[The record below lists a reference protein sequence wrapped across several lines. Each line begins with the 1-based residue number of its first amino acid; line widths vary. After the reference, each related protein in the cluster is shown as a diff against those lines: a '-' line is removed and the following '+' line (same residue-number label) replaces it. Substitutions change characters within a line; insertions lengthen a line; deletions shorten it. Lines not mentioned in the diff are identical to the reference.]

1 VLVQG
6 AREARRGMRVLH
18 DPKKATP
25 EYISFALEH
34 PAQAVDVIYE
44 NGDDAQDKEID
55 VIDGALVKLRD
66 KGSKEPFSRA
76 IFDGIPDWTRGTV
89 SKKYAEGRI
98 TGDPL
103 DED

>member
-1 VLVQG
+1 L
-6 AREARRGMRVLH
+6 R
-18 DPKKATP
+18 DPKAATP

-55 VIDGALVKLRD
+55 VIDAALVQLRD
-66 KGSKEPFSRA
+66 KGTQKPFSRA
-76 IFDGIPDWTRGTV
+76 IFAGIPDWTRGPV
-89 SKKYAEGRI
+89 SKKYGEGRI